1 VYRAE
6 PALHQVDFEPAGFQ
20 WMDCSDA
27 EQSVVTFVRRARD
40 PRDLVLVA
48 CNFTPV
54 PRHGY
59 RVGVP
64 AEGFYRE
71 LVNTDAGAY
80 GGSNLGNAGG
90 VRAEPRPWTGQP
102 WSVTLTLPP
111 LSVVMLKPGPA

>member
-1 VYRAE
+1 MYRAE
-6 PALHQVDFEPAGFQ
+6 PALHQVDFDPAGFQ

-27 EQSVVTFVRRARD
+27 EQSVVAFVRRARD
-40 PRDLVLVA
+40 PRDLVLVV

-54 PRHGY
+54 PRAGY

-71 LVNTDAGAY
+71 LLNTDAAYY

-111 LSVVMLKPGPA
+111 LGVVMLKPGGA